1 MSAKS
6 KTESLFDQAADTY
19 VNAFKTCVRMQE
31 EMAKKCF
38 DLVQGWGQAEDWTK
52 NYQDLIGQAVPN
64 MQKAAEDSM
73 KLWEQNA
80 SRCMELL
87 SEGFATTQSP
97 SPTEAQERLQK
108 LWESSLD
115 AMRENTESV
124 VKLSS
129 EALQAY
135 ADFMKG
141 QTETA
146 KEVATAAAA
155 K

>member
-1 MSAKS
+1 MTTKS
-6 KTESLFDQAADTY
+6 KNQSFFDQAADTY
-19 VNAFKTCVRMQE
+19 VNAFKSCVHLQE
-31 EMAKKCF
+31 EMAQKCF
-38 DLVQGWGQAEDWTK
+38 ELVKGWGEAEDWTK
-52 NYQDLIGQAVPN
+52 NYQDLTAQAMPN
-64 MQKAAEDSM
+64 MTKAAEESM

-87 SEGFATTQSP
+87 SEGFATAQAP
-97 SPTEAQERLQK
+97 SPTDAQERLQK

-115 AMRENTESV
+115 AMRESSENV

-141 QTETA
+141 QTEPA
-146 KEVATAAAA
+146 KATAGA

>member
-1 MSAKS
+1 MSAKTT
-6 KTESLFDQAADTY
+6 TESLFDQAADTY
-19 VNAFKTCVRMQE
+19 VKAFKSCVHLQE
-31 EMAKKCF
+31 ETAKKCV
-38 DLVQGWGQAEDWTK
+38 DLVQGWGQGEDWSK
-52 NYQDLIGQAVPN
+52 NYQNFIGQIVPN
-64 MQKAAEDSM
+64 MQKSAEESM

-87 SEGFATTQSP
+87 SEGFATAQAP
-97 SPTEAQERLQK
+97 SPTDAQERLQK

-115 AMRENTESV
+115 AMRESSENV

-129 EALQAY
+129 EALTAY

-141 QTETA
+141 QTEPA
-146 KEVATAAAA
+146 KATAGA

>member
-1 MSAKS
+1 MSDKS
-6 KTESLFDQAADTY
+6 KTQSVFDQAADTY
-19 VNAFKTCVRMQE
+19 VNAFKTCVHLQD
-31 EMAKKCF
+31 EMAKQCVE
-38 DLVQGWGQAEDWTK
+38 LVQGWGQGEDWTK
-52 NYQDLIGQAVPN
+52 HYQDLVGQAVPN

-73 KLWEQNA
+73 QLWEKNA

-87 SEGFATTQSP
+87 TEGFSTSQAP

-108 LWESSLD
+108 LWENSLA
-115 AMRENTESV
+115 AMRENSEAV

-135 ADFMKG
+135 ADFMKD
-141 QTETA
+141 QAATE
-146 KEVATAAAA
+146 KEPAATT